1 MAKMLHKRPTN
12 SEELV
17 VKWTEFLAEFKTLPN
32 LDPVSKDL
40 NFVELHSIDT
50 LGLIFAILSIVITF
64 VYILLAC
71 VCGFFCGKKV
81 ATKDKS
87 KRE

>member
-32 LDPVSKDL
+32 LDPVSKEM
-40 NFVELHSIDT
+40 NFIQLHSLDT
-50 LGLIFAILSIVITF
+50 LGLIGAVLSLVLFMI
-64 VYILLAC
+64 YKLLSC
-71 VCGFFCGKKV
+71 ICGLCCGKKV
-81 ATKDKS
+81 EKKGKS
-87 KRE
+87 